1 MSPLRSPRHSFLLV
15 AASISVLAL
24 SACGGGVSTSETPT
38 EAPTSAVATSP
49 TASTSASASA
59 SSKPSAT
66 SASPTPTS
74 SPVATS
80 TVREPTVTEPT
91 VTEEA
96 TPPRGSVTTVT
107 EEPQLP
113 APEPTNES
121 SAAVAASETANANT
135 NAQQSSTCD
144 YEHIRIAAEVAP
156 GGGAAGSR
164 YMNLTFTNSGSTPCS
179 LSGYPSVNYVD
190 AQGNQVGAA
199 AKQAAEWTSSGAVI
213 GAGESA
219 SATLR
224 ETRAGLYDA
233 ASCQPTQ
240 AAGYRVSIPG
250 TSSSLVL
257 NFPAEACSSSGTGQ
271 LSVGQIGAQ
280 AK

>member
-1 MSPLRSPRHSFLLV
+1 MSPLKSPRHSLLLV
-15 AASISVLAL
+15 ASISILAL
-24 SACGGGVSTSETPT
+24 SACGGGESTPETPT
-38 EAPTSAVATSP
+38 EAPTAAV
-49 TASTSASASA
+49 SA
-59 SSKPSAT
+59 SSTASATASRSPKPSAT
-66 SASPTPTS
+66 RTSPAATPSSVATPT
-74 SPVATS
+74 VH
-80 TVREPTVTEPT
+80 EPTVTEPT
-91 VTEEA
+91 VTEETA
-96 TPPRGSVTTVT
+96 PPRGSVTTVT
-107 EEPQLP
+107 QEPQTP
-113 APEPTNES
+113 APAPATES
-121 SAAVAASETANANT
+121 SAAATPNETANAD
-135 NAQQSSTCD
+135 AQQSAACD

-219 SATLR
+219 TATLR

-257 NFPAEACSSSGTGQ
+257 NFPAEACSTSGTGQ

>member
-1 MSPLRSPRHSFLLV
+1 M
-15 AASISVLAL
+15 
-24 SACGGGVSTSETPT
+24 
-38 EAPTSAVATSP
+38 
-49 TASTSASASA
+49 
-59 SSKPSAT
+59 
-66 SASPTPTS
+66 
-74 SPVATS
+74 
-80 TVREPTVTEPT
+80 
-91 VTEEA
+91 TEEA
-96 TPPRGSVTTVT
+96 APPRGSVTTVT
-107 EEPQLP
+107 EEAQAP
-113 APEPTNES
+113 APAPATES
-121 SAAVAASETANANT
+121 SAAATPNEAANAD
-135 NAQQSSTCD
+135 AQQSAVCD

-213 GAGESA
+213 GAGESV

>member
-1 MSPLRSPRHSFLLV
+1 MSPLKSPRHSLLLV
-15 AASISVLAL
+15 ASISILAL
-24 SACGGGVSTSETPT
+24 SACGGGESTPETPT
-38 EAPTSAVATSP
+38 EAPTAAV
-49 TASTSASASA
+49 SA
-59 SSKPSAT
+59 SSTASATASGSPKPSAT
-66 SASPTPTS
+66 RTSPAATP
-74 SPVATS
+74 SPVATP
-80 TVREPTVTEPT
+80 TVHEPTVTEPT
-91 VTEEA
+91 VTEETA
-96 TPPRGSVTTVT
+96 PPRGSVTTVT
-107 EEPQLP
+107 QEPQTP
-113 APEPTNES
+113 APAPATES
-121 SAAVAASETANANT
+121 SAAATPNETANAD
-135 NAQQSSTCD
+135 AQQSAACD

-213 GAGESA
+213 GSGESA

-257 NFPAEACSSSGTGQ
+257 NFPAEACSSTETGQ

>member
-1 MSPLRSPRHSFLLV
+1 MSPLKSPRHSFLLA

-38 EAPTSAVATSP
+38 EAPTSSVATSP
-49 TASTSASASA
+49 TTSTSASASA

-66 SASPTPTS
+66 SASPTSTP
-74 SPVATS
+74 SPAATS

-91 VTEEA
+91 VTEEVA
-96 TPPRGSVTTVT
+96 PPRGSVTTVT
-107 EEPQLP
+107 EEPQTP
-113 APEPTNES
+113 APAPATES
-121 SAAVAASETANANT
+121 SAAATPNETSNAD
-135 NAQQSSTCD
+135 AQQSAACD

>member
-1 MSPLRSPRHSFLLV
+1 MSPLKSPRHSLLLV
-15 AASISVLAL
+15 ASISILAL
-24 SACGGGVSTSETPT
+24 SACGGGESTPETPT
-38 EAPTSAVATSP
+38 EAPTAAV
-49 TASTSASASA
+49 SA
-59 SSKPSAT
+59 SSTASATASGSPKPSAT
-66 SASPTPTS
+66 RTSPAATP
-74 SPVATS
+74 SPVATP
-80 TVREPTVTEPT
+80 TVHEPTVTEPT
-91 VTEEA
+91 VTEETA
-96 TPPRGSVTTVT
+96 PPRGSVTTVT
-107 EEPQLP
+107 QEPQTP
-113 APEPTNES
+113 APAPATES
-121 SAAVAASETANANT
+121 SAAATPNETANAD
-135 NAQQSSTCD
+135 AQQSAACD

-213 GAGESA
+213 GSGESA
-219 SATLR
+219 TATLR